1 MHHYG
6 YFVLEFHYGVYSAEG
21 DAVKRRGGGKGV
33 DDEVCFV
40 IDGYVVVLDEVFKEE
55 GDIQFVGSFGAILV
69 FFVERIYYLFSYH
82 CILSFG
88 DVEAGMDGAVAVL
101 SACFHTN
108 NAAEGVWFVEF
119 DDNVVTM

>member
-82 CILSFG
+82 CILSFVFWG
-88 DVEAGMDGAVAVL
+88 CGSRYGWRGGGPFGL
-101 SACFHTN
+101 FSY
-108 NAAEGVWFVEF
+108 
-119 DDNVVTM
+119 